1 MRIDHPDVLVIG
13 LGAMGSAT
21 LLHLAGRGA
30 RVVGLDRYAP
40 PHAHGSTHGETR
52 ITRLAVG
59 EGADFVP
66 LVQRSH
72 QLWRALEAQTGADLY
87 RACGGLILARRG
99 RSSAMHGQS
108 HFYERTLALA
118 QQFGI
123 AHEQLD
129 AAAIAQRYPQF
140 ALEGDELGYFE
151 PAAGYLRPEACVHTA
166 LSEAERLGADIRRG
180 CSVERLECHA
190 GGWQLATDTVCY
202 RPGQIIVCAGPWLP
216 QLLGPRLPP
225 LSVTRQVLYWYED
238 TQGLGYDEAS
248 FPIFIWNW
256 GSAADEVYYGFPDL
270 GGGVKVATED
280 SQALTTPELVER
292 SVAQAE
298 IERMYARHV
307 RGRLRGL
314 GPRCL
319 RTATCLYTE
328 AHGARFLIDRL
339 DETGPIV
346 VSACSGHG
354 FKHSAAIGEAV
365 ADWAMLG
372 ARPPMLAPFA
382 FR

>member
-1 MRIDHPDVLVIG
+1 MRIDHPDILVIG

-30 RVVGLDRYAP
+30 RVVGLDRHSP
-40 PHAHGSTHGETR
+40 PHALGSTHGETR

-72 QLWRALEAQTGADLY
+72 QLWRALEGRTGADLY

-99 RSSAMHGQS
+99 HSSAMHGQS
-108 HFYERTLALA
+108 HFFERTLALA

-129 AAAIAQRYPQF
+129 ATAIAQRYPQF
-140 ALEGDELGYFE
+140 ALQGDELGYFE
-151 PAAGYLRPEACVHTA
+151 PAAGYLRPEACVHAA
-166 LSEAERLGADIRRG
+166 LSEAERLGAEIRRG
-180 CSVERLECHA
+180 CTVKRLERHTD
-190 GGWQLATDTVCY
+190 GWQLETDTACY

-216 QLLGPRLPP
+216 QLLGPQLPP
-225 LSVTRQVLYWYED
+225 LRVTRQVLYWYED
-238 TQGLGYDEAS
+238 TQGLGYDEAN

-280 SQALTTPELVER
+280 SQVLTTPDQVER

-298 IERMYARHV
+298 IEHMYAHHV
-307 RGRLRGL
+307 CGRLRGL

-328 AHGARFLIDRL
+328 ATGARFLIDRL
-339 DETGPIV
+339 GATGPIV

-365 ADWAMLG
+365 ADWAILG
-372 ARPPMLAPFA
+372 ARPPILAPFA
-382 FR
+382 LD